1 MEMRGRLFAVTIGLL
16 AAGAAS
22 AQDAWDLSPSLEFGA
37 RWWVNTGS
45 TSRSH
50 DASAVD
56 PTVGNPTSTLAYT
69 NLDANA
75 GELFARKRIG
85 ERWFVKGNVGL
96 GQVNTGKL
104 TDQDFFFS
112 PTGVPLMTQT
122 TTATDGKLNYAS
134 IDLGREMWK
143 HGIATFSLFA
153 GYQYWNERIDG
164 HGFSDSFGPV
174 GLPPSVLVIS
184 NNLTWQ
190 SLRLGGDMRLVRGR
204 QRVVVDV
211 ALVPYAKYR
220 NEDSHF
226 LRQDADDL
234 GPVPNVI
241 ANGHG
246 WGVQAEA
253 EWRIAVPQ
261 MNGVEFGVGYRYWRL
276 ESTSGN
282 QSQAGFTFPITELW
296 SERHGFTLSLNK
308 TW

>member
-1 MEMRGRLFAVTIGLL
+1 MRGRLVLVTVGLWL
-16 AAGAAS
+16 AAGAAG
-22 AQDAWDLSPSLEFGA
+22 AQNAQEPSPSLEFGL

-50 DASAVD
+50 DASGVD

-96 GQVNTGKL
+96 GQINTGTL

-112 PTGVPLMTQT
+112 RTGVPLMTQT
-122 TTATDGKLNYAS
+122 VTATDGKLNYAS

-143 HGIATFSLFA
+143 AGLATFSLFA
-153 GYQYWNERIDG
+153 GYQYWNEKIDG
-164 HGFSDSFGPV
+164 HGFSDSFGPLGV
-174 GLPPSVLVIS
+174 PPSVLVIS

-190 SLRLGGDMRLVRGR
+190 SLRLGGDMRFVRGH
-204 QRVVVDV
+204 QRIVVDV

-220 NEDSHF
+220 NEDSHY
-226 LRQDADDL
+226 LRQDPSDL

-246 WGVQAEA
+246 WGAQAEA

-261 MNGVEFGVGYRYWRL
+261 LNGLELGVGYRYWRL
-276 ESTSGN
+276 ESQKGD

-296 SERHGFTLSLNK
+296 SERHGLTLSLNK
-308 TW
+308 SW